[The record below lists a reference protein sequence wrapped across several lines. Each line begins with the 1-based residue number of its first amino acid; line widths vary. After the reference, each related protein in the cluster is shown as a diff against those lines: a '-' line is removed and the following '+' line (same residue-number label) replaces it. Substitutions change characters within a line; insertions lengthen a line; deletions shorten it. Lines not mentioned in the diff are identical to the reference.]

1 MRVVFLGT
9 PDFSVPCLTSLT
21 RAFAVQGVVTQPDRP
36 AGRGR
41 RTQAPAVKRLALD
54 LGLPVIQP
62 ERIGSPEAVAAL
74 SSWAP
79 DVIVVAA
86 FGQILPSPVLAMPP
100 LGCVNVHASLLPRWR
115 GASPI
120 QAALLHG
127 DSETGVT
134 IMLMDKG
141 LDTGPILSQRSVPI
155 RPDHTGGSLSDEL
168 AVLGA
173 SLLVETLLRYAAG
186 ELTPQPQEAS
196 LATVAPRLSRSDG
209 RLDPREA
216 ALRLHR
222 QVMAYSPWPGTF
234 LRAGD
239 VEVGILEAHAVE
251 GPVEVPPGTLIDRA
265 GRPHLATG
273 SGWLVLDRLQMP
285 GRRPT
290 DGVSFLNG
298 QRRLLGKT
306 LG

>member
-9 PDFSVPCLTSLT
+9 PEFAVPSLTSLT
-21 RAFAVQGVVTQPDRP
+21 RAFSVQGVVTQPDRP

-54 LGLPVIQP
+54 LGLPVFQP
-62 ERIGSPEAVAAL
+62 EKIGSPQSVAAL
-74 SSWAP
+74 TSWGP

-86 FGQILPSPVLAMPP
+86 FGQILPSAVLALPP

-120 QAALLHG
+120 QAALLAG
-127 DSETGVT
+127 DAETGVT

-155 RPDHTGGSLSDEL
+155 RPDHTGGSLGDEL

-173 SLLVETLLRYAAG
+173 SLLVETLPRYSAG
-186 ELTPQPQEAS
+186 VLVPQPQQES
-196 LATVAPRLSRSDG
+196 LATVAPRLSRSHG

-216 ALRLHR
+216 AVRLHR
-222 QVMAYSPWPGTF
+222 QVIAYSPWPGTF
-234 LRAGD
+234 LRAGE
-239 VEVGILEAHAVE
+239 VEIGVLAAHAE
-251 GPVEVPPGTLIDRA
+251 ESPVDAPPGTLIERA
-265 GRPHLATG
+265 GRPYLATA
-273 SGWLVLDRLQMP
+273 SGWLVLDGLQLP

-298 QRRLLGKT
+298 QRRLLGKI